1 MKCHNLLL
9 TNCIARVAIQLTLRE
24 RLRVF
29 EDIGANIGMFT
40 VVVAAM
46 GREVLA
52 VDADPQNLAFIRKSL
67 DLQKTRARVRLF
79 SNAVSDEYMVLY
91 PFSPD
96 RETVPAST

>member
-1 MKCHNLLL
+1 
-9 TNCIARVAIQLTLRE
+9 
-24 RLRVF
+24 
-29 EDIGANIGMFT
+29 MFT

-52 VDADPQNLAFIRKSL
+52 VDADPQNLALIRKSL

-79 SNAVSDEYMVLY
+79 SNAVSDEYTVLY

-96 RETVPAST
+96 RTNQGGTVMKTLQQLQREQLQSDIVS

>member
-1 MKCHNLLL
+1 M
-9 TNCIARVAIQLTLRE
+9 
-24 RLRVF
+24 RVF

-79 SNAVSDEYMVLY
+79 SNAVSDEYTVLY
-91 PFSPD
+91 PFAPD
-96 RETVPAST
+96 RKTVPAFT